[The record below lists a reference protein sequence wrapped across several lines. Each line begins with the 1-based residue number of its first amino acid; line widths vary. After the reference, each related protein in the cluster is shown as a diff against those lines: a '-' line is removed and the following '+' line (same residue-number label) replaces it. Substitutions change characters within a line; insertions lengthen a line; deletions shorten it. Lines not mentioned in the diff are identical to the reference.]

1 MLNPNSLVMV
11 FIKNRNLTMLK
22 IFYTHDGW
30 NFRVLHL
37 HCFIYFRPIH
47 STSLINSK
55 KLILV
60 TGKNSKPEINV
71 LQRIVKSDSIEQQS
85 Q

>member
-11 FIKNRNLTMLK
+11 FIKS
-22 IFYTHDGW
+22 
-30 NFRVLHL
+30 LHL

-47 STSLINSK
+47 STSLKNSK

-60 TGKNSKPEINV
+60 TGKNSKPDINV